1 MKNKYRGLTIVRVA
15 VCLFAVACVCTA
27 EPKQNAESSEIEKA
41 KTTKV
46 KKAVYLI
53 HSLIYEGLEKNDP
66 ETLQANNY
74 QIYRDREKM
83 CETYWK
89 QAIDELESDAIYV
102 QLYGGASILEY
113 AKKTLGDHR
122 VITPRAK
129 FDPDKAIANYH
140 DLLAESFQ
148 EQLKDKGLQMDIETA
163 EWELWGE
170 SFEGCVHTYG
180 GGMASSLGLKQA
192 PFINFSMTVPDARF
206 LCTAKLLE
214 SFVVDGS
221 DVRAFIFDGPQGYP
235 IAIFLPGFRPE
246 SDAPDRYAS
255 LALDRTK
262 VTVVNKNE
270 ITLYSKLR
278 LQRPGRE
285 IPIKPDRDHEGI
297 IGTDHGLQIRIGEDW
312 YILGRMVG
320 TAEFLSAV
328 REAKIT
334 TLDTVD

>member
-1 MKNKYRGLTIVRVA
+1 MKTQRRGLIIVRVV
-15 VCLFAVACVCTA
+15 VCFFSLACVCVA
-27 EPKQNAESSEIEKA
+27 EPEQNAESSELEKP

-66 ETLQANNY
+66 KTLQANNY
-74 QIYRDREKM
+74 QIYRDREKI

-89 QAIDELESDAIYV
+89 QAIDELDSDAIYV
-102 QLYGGASILEY
+102 QLDGGASILEY
-113 AKKTLGDHR
+113 AKKKLGEHR
-122 VITPRAK
+122 VIAPRAK
-129 FDPDKAIANYH
+129 FNPDKAIADYH

-148 EQLKDKGLQMDIETA
+148 EQLQDKGLQMDMETA
-163 EWELWGE
+163 KWELWGE

-180 GGMASSLGLKQA
+180 SGMASSLSLKQA
-192 PFINFSMTVPDARF
+192 PSINFDMTVPDARF
-206 LCTAKLLE
+206 LCTARILE
-214 SFVVDGS
+214 SFAVDGS
-221 DVRAFIFDGPQGYP
+221 DVHGYVFHGPQGYP

-246 SDAPDRYAS
+246 SDALDRYAS
-255 LALDRTK
+255 LALDPTK

-297 IGTDHGLQIRIGEDW
+297 IATDNGLQIRIGGDW

-328 REAKIT
+328 RDAKIT
-334 TLDTVD
+334 TLDAVE